1 MGTLPVGA
9 PPVQRFS
16 HTSRKLGVLHGRGAD
31 KQGGGLFRRGS
42 SCALCVTGERVA
54 GCSGEGVHR

>member
-1 MGTLPVGA
+1 MRTLPVGA

-31 KQGGGLFRRGS
+31 RQGAHAPYFISIFSSFIFVSSKGGLRMGIS
-42 SCALCVTGERVA
+42 S
-54 GCSGEGVHR
+54 